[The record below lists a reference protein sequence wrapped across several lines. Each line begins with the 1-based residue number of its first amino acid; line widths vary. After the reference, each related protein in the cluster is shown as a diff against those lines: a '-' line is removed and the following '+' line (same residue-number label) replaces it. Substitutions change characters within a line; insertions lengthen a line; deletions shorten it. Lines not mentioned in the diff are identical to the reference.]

1 MRRCGQDMKDWLI
14 RRCIESMLTESA
26 ERAFWDGHLKQSEQH
41 FLEGKVS
48 SIFWKAFG
56 KVGG

>member
-1 MRRCGQDMKDWLI
+1 MKDWLI